1 MQKPKPK
8 PKPKPITYRDNN
20 YLDFIRS
27 KPYKIKLTT
36 VSITHEG
43 GTYSAT
49 EENIVHI
56 DDMMQLVRRVLLA
69 VGFSAANIAEYIDE
83 S

>member
-1 MQKPKPK
+1 M
-8 PKPKPITYRDNN
+8 T
-20 YLDFIRS
+20 
-27 KPYKIKLTT
+27 KIKLTT